1 MTYTETTP
9 STEPPHVPLR
19 DINTDSST
27 IDAYLVDRDKIII
40 ITSSILAILIIAT
53 VVALILRKY
62 Y

>member
-9 STEPPHVPLR
+9 STEPPRVPLR
-19 DINTDSST
+19 DINANSSM
-27 IDAYLVDRDKIII
+27 IDPHLVDRDTIII